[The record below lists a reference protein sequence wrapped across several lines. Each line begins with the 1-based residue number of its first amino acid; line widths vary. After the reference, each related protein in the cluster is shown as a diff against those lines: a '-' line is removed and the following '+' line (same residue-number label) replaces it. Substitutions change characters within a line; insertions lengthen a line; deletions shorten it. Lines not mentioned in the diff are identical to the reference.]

1 MSTKLPVV
9 RLTPEARRSQLVGV
23 GASLFA
29 SKPYDEVAMEEVAS
43 RAGISRAL
51 LYRHFSSKRDL
62 FAAVHQHAT
71 DQLLTEVEDLGDG
84 TPAEQIAVALD
95 AHFDYFEA
103 NRNLVLAANRVLAG
117 DPVVRAVI
125 TGGFAALQRR
135 LLDVAGVDGPL
146 AAAAVLAWLEFVR
159 VMCVEWLGRQGFDRM
174 ELRDLCVRA
183 LMGALD
189 LGE

>member
-1 MSTKLPVV
+1 M
-9 RLTPEARRSQLVGV
+9 RLTPEARRSQLVDV

-62 FAAVHQHAT
+62 FAAVHQRAT
-71 DQLLTEVEDLGDG
+71 DQLLTEIGDLGDG
-84 TPAEQIAVALD
+84 TLAEQVAVALD
-95 AHFDYFEA
+95 THFDYFQA
-103 NRNLVLAANRVLAG
+103 NRNLVLAANRVLAT

-135 LLDVAGVDGPL
+135 LLAAAGVDGPL

-159 VMCVEWLGRQGFDRM
+159 VMCVEWLAHQSFDRVQ
-174 ELRDLCVRA
+174 LRALCVRA
-183 LMGALD
+183 LLGALD
-189 LGE
+189 LE

>member
-1 MSTKLPVV
+1 M
-9 RLTPEARRSQLVGV
+9 RLTPESRRFQLIDV

-29 SKPYDEVAMEEVAS
+29 AKLYDDVLMEEVAT
-43 RAGISRAL
+43 RAGVSRAL

-62 FAAVHQHAT
+62 FAAVHERAT
-71 DQLLTEVEDLGDG
+71 AQLLTEVEDLGTGSLAD
-84 TPAEQIAVALD
+84 QIAVGLD
-95 AHFDYFEA
+95 AHVDYFQA
-103 NRNLVLAANRVLAG
+103 NRNVVLAANRVLAN
-117 DPVVRAVI
+117 DPVVQAVT

-135 LLDVAGVDGPL
+135 LLDAAGVTNPL

-159 VMCVEWLGRQGFDRM
+159 VMCVEWLERQAFDRV

-189 LGE
+189 LDPADR

>member
-9 RLTPEARRSQLVGV
+9 RLTPEARRSQLVDV

-29 SKPYDEVAMEEVAS
+29 SKPYDDVAMEEVAS

-62 FAAVHQHAT
+62 FAAVHQRAT

-95 AHFDYFEA
+95 THFDHFQA
-103 NRNLVLAANRVLAG
+103 NRNLVLSANRVLAN

-146 AAAAVLAWLEFVR
+146 ARAAVLAWLEFVR
-159 VMCVEWLGRQGFDRM
+159 VMCVEWLGDQAFDRV

-183 LMGALD
+183 LLGALD
-189 LGE
+189 LKG